1 MKRPLAVAT
10 WLAGTLF
17 TGVAGAVD
25 VSITGNLVES
35 LPCKINNDDPIDVDF
50 GDDLIINKIDGTAY
64 SVTISYN
71 VACADT
77 TGNVRLSFQGR
88 AAAFDATAVETSRAG
103 LGIRL
108 LLGGR
113 VLAINS
119 TAGTVINPAALPVLS
134 AVPVVNGGAGQEPT
148 DGPFT
153 ATATLLA
160 SYD

>member
-10 WLAGTLF
+10 WLACTLF

-25 VSITGNLVES
+25 VTITGNLVES
-35 LPCKINNDDPIDVDF
+35 LPCKINNDDPIDVVF

-64 SVTISYN
+64 SVAIPYN
-71 VACADT
+71 VTCADT
-77 TGNVRLSFQGR
+77 TGNVRLSFKGT
-88 AAAFDATAVETSRAG
+88 AAGFDGAVVQTDKAG

-108 LLGGR
+108 LLGGN

-119 TAGTVINPAALPVLS
+119 TPGTVINPAALPTLS
-134 AVPVVNGGAGQEPT
+134 AVPVVNGNAGQEPT
-148 DGPFT
+148 EGPFT